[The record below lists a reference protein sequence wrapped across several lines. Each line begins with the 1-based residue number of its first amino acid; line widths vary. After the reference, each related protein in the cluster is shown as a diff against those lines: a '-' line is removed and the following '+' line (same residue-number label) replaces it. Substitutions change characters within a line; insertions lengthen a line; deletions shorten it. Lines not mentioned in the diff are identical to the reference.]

1 MNQKKKVWGSVL
13 FLDMIEGGNEKKL
26 QFSVVQDWVK
36 YPISAPTKFLKVDW
50 SEFVKYIKDRQIV
63 MK

>member
-1 MNQKKKVWGSVL
+1 VERRRNFS
-13 FLDMIEGGNEKKL
+13 FL
-26 QFSVVQDWVK
+26 VVQDWVK